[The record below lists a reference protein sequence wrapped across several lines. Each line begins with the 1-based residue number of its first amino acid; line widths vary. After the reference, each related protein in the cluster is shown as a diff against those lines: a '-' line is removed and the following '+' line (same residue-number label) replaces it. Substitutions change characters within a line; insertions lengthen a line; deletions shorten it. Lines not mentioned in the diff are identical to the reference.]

1 MNLKVIRTI
10 AHEMLNTAKGDW
22 AEAARL
28 YHKYLTQHEAVTPD
42 LLDYAI
48 QHIIREVARRSRRVK
63 WNESQSGGAANPTMS
78 RDVKT
83 LVSTLL
89 MEYPLRGGMLMK
101 DATRPVLKAE
111 AAFLQ
116 SQVNATAA
124 RARWFGAVCRRLPND
139 HVTVGEILTEK
150 QQRQLKNAAG
160 VTAA

>member
-1 MNLKVIRTI
+1 
-10 AHEMLNTAKGDW
+10 MLNAANGNW
-22 AEAARL
+22 AEAERL
-28 YHKYLTQHEAVTPD
+28 YHKYLTEHEAISTE
-42 LLDYAI
+42 LLGYAI
-48 QHIIREVARRSRRVK
+48 QQIIREVARGSRRAK
-63 WNESQSGGAANPTMS
+63 WTENQSGGAANPSLS

-111 AAFLQ
+111 TAFLQ
-116 SQVNATAA
+116 SQVQAIAA
-124 RARWFGAVCRRLPND
+124 RARWLGAVCRRLPND

-150 QQRQLKNAAG
+150 QLRQLKNAAG